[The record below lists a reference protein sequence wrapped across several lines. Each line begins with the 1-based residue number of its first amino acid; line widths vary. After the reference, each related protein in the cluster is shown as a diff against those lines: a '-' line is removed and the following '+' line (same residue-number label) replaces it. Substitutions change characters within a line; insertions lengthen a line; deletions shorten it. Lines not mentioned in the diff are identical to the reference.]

1 MPEIIIKTENAV
13 IRQKKNT
20 ILKNVNLEIQ
30 RGEFIYIIGK
40 VGSGKSSFL
49 KTLYAELPL
58 EYGKAEVA
66 GFQLK
71 KIKKS
76 QVPALRRKCG
86 IVFQDF
92 KLLTDRTVY
101 DNLEF
106 VLRATGW
113 KNKKAIQERID
124 SVLEKVEMPD
134 KKDKMPHELSG
145 GEQQR
150 IVLARALLNAPP
162 LILADEPTGNIDPET
177 SYRLIEL
184 LKDICASGTTVII
197 ATHQYDL
204 LEKYPGKVLRCDNGT
219 LTEDT
224 ELSVPPHSLAP
235 EAIESIENIPLEAG
249 EPEESELPS
258 VLEADIL
265 TPVSVNPETEQ
276 PDTFLAEEQNVQPI
290 NETVVSAKIK
300 AEEKTVPV
308 QKVIQEPT
316 EQQNTSHTEENVQPV
331 NETVVSAEI
340 KTEEKT
346 VSVQEVIQEPTEQ
359 QNTSHTEENVQP
371 VNETIVSAEIKTE
384 EKTVPVQEVIQEPT
398 EQQNISHTEENVQ
411 PVNETVVSAE
421 IKAEEKTVPVQEVIQ
436 EPTEQQ
442 NTSHTEEQN
451 VQPINETV
459 VSAEIKAEE
468 KTVPVQE
475 VIQEPTEQQNTSHI
489 EENVQP
495 VNETVVS
502 AETKTEEKTVPIQEV
517 IQEPTEQQNTSHTEE
532 NVQSVNETVVSA
544 EIKTE
549 EKTVPIQEVIQEPT
563 EQPVNVSEI
572 HPEGTVI
579 PKAVPTNEGE
589 IEKVKE
595 TKDDDTDSADEKT
608 KPEIPFGFELIE

>member
-92 KLLTDRTVY
+92 KLLTDRMVY

-249 EPEESELPS
+249 EPEKSELPS

-276 PDTFLAEEQNVQPI
+276 PDTFLA
-290 NETVVSAKIK
+290 
-300 AEEKTVPV
+300 
-308 QKVIQEPT
+308 
-316 EQQNTSHTEENVQPV
+316 
-331 NETVVSAEI
+331 
-340 KTEEKT
+340 
-346 VSVQEVIQEPTEQ
+346 
-359 QNTSHTEENVQP
+359 
-371 VNETIVSAEIKTE
+371 
-384 EKTVPVQEVIQEPT
+384 
-398 EQQNISHTEENVQ
+398 
-411 PVNETVVSAE
+411 
-421 IKAEEKTVPVQEVIQ
+421 
-436 EPTEQQ
+436 
-442 NTSHTEEQN
+442 EEQN

-502 AETKTEEKTVPIQEV
+502 AEIKTEEKTVPVQEV
-517 IQEPTEQQNTSHTEE
+517 IQEPTEQQNTSHIEE
-532 NVQSVNETVVSA
+532 NVQPVNETVVSA

>member
-20 ILKNVNLEIQ
+20 ILKNVSLEIQ

-290 NETVVSAKIK
+290 NETVVSAEIK

-316 EQQNTSHTEENVQPV
+316 EQQNTSH
-331 NETVVSAEI
+331 I
-340 KTEEKT
+340 
-346 VSVQEVIQEPTEQ
+346 
-359 QNTSHTEENVQP
+359 
-371 VNETIVSAEIKTE
+371 
-384 EKTVPVQEVIQEPT
+384 
-398 EQQNISHTEENVQ
+398 EENVQ

-436 EPTEQQ
+436 EPTEQH
-442 NTSHTEEQN
+442 TSHTEEN
-451 VQPINETV
+451 VQPVNETV
-459 VSAEIKAEE
+459 VSAEIKTEEKTVPVQEIIQEPTEQHTSHTEENVQPVNETVVSAEIKTEE

-475 VIQEPTEQQNTSHI
+475 VIQEPTEQHTSHI

-502 AETKTEEKTVPIQEV
+502 AET
-517 IQEPTEQQNTSHTEE
+517 
-532 NVQSVNETVVSA
+532 
-544 EIKTE
+544 KTE

-579 PKAVPTNEGE
+579 PKAVPTNEEE
-589 IEKVKE
+589 IEKVEE

-608 KPEIPFGFELIE
+608 KPEVPFGFELIE

>member
-249 EPEESELPS
+249 EPEKSELPS

-290 NETVVSAKIK
+290 NETVVSAEIK

-308 QKVIQEPT
+308 QEVIQEPT

-346 VSVQEVIQEPTEQ
+346 VPIQE
-359 QNTSHTEENVQP
+359 
-371 VNETIVSAEIKTE
+371 I
-384 EKTVPVQEVIQEPT
+384 
-398 EQQNISHTEENVQ
+398 
-411 PVNETVVSAE
+411 
-421 IKAEEKTVPVQEVIQ
+421 IQ

-502 AETKTEEKTVPIQEV
+502 AEIKTEEKTVPVQEV
-517 IQEPTEQQNTSHTEE
+517 IQEPTEQQNTSHIEE
-532 NVQSVNETVVSA
+532 NVQPVNETVVSA

>member
-20 ILKNVNLEIQ
+20 ILKNVSLEIQ

-249 EPEESELPS
+249 EPEKSELPS

-276 PDTFLAEEQNVQPI
+276 PDTFLAEEQ
-290 NETVVSAKIK
+290 
-300 AEEKTVPV
+300 
-308 QKVIQEPT
+308 
-316 EQQNTSHTEENVQPV
+316 
-331 NETVVSAEI
+331 
-340 KTEEKT
+340 
-346 VSVQEVIQEPTEQ
+346 
-359 QNTSHTEENVQP
+359 
-371 VNETIVSAEIKTE
+371 
-384 EKTVPVQEVIQEPT
+384 
-398 EQQNISHTEENVQ
+398 NVQ

-468 KTVPVQE
+468 KTVP
-475 VIQEPTEQQNTSHI
+475 
-489 EENVQP
+489 
-495 VNETVVS
+495 
-502 AETKTEEKTVPIQEV
+502 IQEV
-517 IQEPTEQQNTSHTEE
+517 IQEPM
-532 NVQSVNETVVSA
+532 
-544 EIKTE
+544 
-549 EKTVPIQEVIQEPT
+549 

-579 PKAVPTNEGE
+579 PKAVPTNEEE
-589 IEKVKE
+589 IEKVEE

-608 KPEIPFGFELIE
+608 KPEVPFGFELIE

>member
-300 AEEKTVPV
+300 AEEKCHQRKRLSP
-308 QKVIQEPT
+308 
-316 EQQNTSHTEENVQPV
+316 
-331 NETVVSAEI
+331 
-340 KTEEKT
+340 
-346 VSVQEVIQEPTEQ
+346 
-359 QNTSHTEENVQP
+359 
-371 VNETIVSAEIKTE
+371 
-384 EKTVPVQEVIQEPT
+384 
-398 EQQNISHTEENVQ
+398 
-411 PVNETVVSAE
+411 
-421 IKAEEKTVPVQEVIQ
+421 
-436 EPTEQQ
+436 
-442 NTSHTEEQN
+442 
-451 VQPINETV
+451 
-459 VSAEIKAEE
+459 
-468 KTVPVQE
+468 
-475 VIQEPTEQQNTSHI
+475 
-489 EENVQP
+489 
-495 VNETVVS
+495 
-502 AETKTEEKTVPIQEV
+502 
-517 IQEPTEQQNTSHTEE
+517 
-532 NVQSVNETVVSA
+532 
-544 EIKTE
+544 
-549 EKTVPIQEVIQEPT
+549 
-563 EQPVNVSEI
+563 
-572 HPEGTVI
+572 
-579 PKAVPTNEGE
+579 
-589 IEKVKE
+589 
-595 TKDDDTDSADEKT
+595 
-608 KPEIPFGFELIE
+608 

>member
-249 EPEESELPS
+249 EPEKSELPS

-276 PDTFLAEEQNVQPI
+276 PDTFLAEEQNVQP
-290 NETVVSAKIK
+290 
-300 AEEKTVPV
+300 
-308 QKVIQEPT
+308 
-316 EQQNTSHTEENVQPV
+316 
-331 NETVVSAEI
+331 
-340 KTEEKT
+340 
-346 VSVQEVIQEPTEQ
+346 
-359 QNTSHTEENVQP
+359 
-371 VNETIVSAEIKTE
+371 
-384 EKTVPVQEVIQEPT
+384 
-398 EQQNISHTEENVQ
+398 
-411 PVNETVVSAE
+411 VNETVVSAE
-421 IKAEEKTVPVQEVIQ
+421 IKAEEKTVPIQEVIQ

-468 KTVPVQE
+468 KTVP
-475 VIQEPTEQQNTSHI
+475 
-489 EENVQP
+489 
-495 VNETVVS
+495 
-502 AETKTEEKTVPIQEV
+502 
-517 IQEPTEQQNTSHTEE
+517 
-532 NVQSVNETVVSA
+532 
-544 EIKTE
+544 
-549 EKTVPIQEVIQEPT
+549 IQEVIQEPT

-579 PKAVPTNEGE
+579 PKAVPTNEEE
-589 IEKVKE
+589 IEKVEE

-608 KPEIPFGFELIE
+608 KPEVPFGFELIE

>member
-340 KTEEKT
+340 K
-346 VSVQEVIQEPTEQ
+346 
-359 QNTSHTEENVQP
+359 
-371 VNETIVSAEIKTE
+371 
-384 EKTVPVQEVIQEPT
+384 
-398 EQQNISHTEENVQ
+398 
-411 PVNETVVSAE
+411 
-421 IKAEEKTVPVQEVIQ
+421 AEEKTVPVQEVIQ

-475 VIQEPTEQQNTSHI
+475 VIQEPTEQQNTSHT

-502 AETKTEEKTVPIQEV
+502 AEIKTEEKTVPVQEV

-549 EKTVPIQEVIQEPT
+549 EKTVPVQEVIQKPTEQQNTSHIEENVQPINETVVSAEIKTEEKTVPVQEVIQEPT

-589 IEKVKE
+589 IEKVEE

-608 KPEIPFGFELIE
+608 KPEVPFGFELIE

>member
-249 EPEESELPS
+249 EPEKSELPS

-276 PDTFLAEEQNVQPI
+276 PDTFLAEEQ
-290 NETVVSAKIK
+290 
-300 AEEKTVPV
+300 
-308 QKVIQEPT
+308 
-316 EQQNTSHTEENVQPV
+316 
-331 NETVVSAEI
+331 
-340 KTEEKT
+340 
-346 VSVQEVIQEPTEQ
+346 
-359 QNTSHTEENVQP
+359 
-371 VNETIVSAEIKTE
+371 
-384 EKTVPVQEVIQEPT
+384 
-398 EQQNISHTEENVQ
+398 NVQ

-468 KTVPVQE
+468 KTVPIQE

-517 IQEPTEQQNTSHTEE
+517 IQEPTEQ
-532 NVQSVNETVVSA
+532 
-544 EIKTE
+544 
-549 EKTVPIQEVIQEPT
+549 
-563 EQPVNVSEI
+563 PVNVSEI

-579 PKAVPTNEGE
+579 PKAVPTNEEE
-589 IEKVKE
+589 IEKVEE

-608 KPEIPFGFELIE
+608 KPEVPFGFELIE

>member
-20 ILKNVNLEIQ
+20 ILKNVSLEIQ

-290 NETVVSAKIK
+290 NETVVSAEIK

-308 QKVIQEPT
+308 QEVIQEPT
-316 EQQNTSHTEENVQPV
+316 EQHTSHTEENVQPI
-331 NETVVSAEI
+331 NETV
-340 KTEEKT
+340 
-346 VSVQEVIQEPTEQ
+346 
-359 QNTSHTEENVQP
+359 
-371 VNETIVSAEIKTE
+371 VSAEIKTE

-398 EQQNISHTEENVQ
+398 EQH
-411 PVNETVVSAE
+411 
-421 IKAEEKTVPVQEVIQ
+421 
-436 EPTEQQ
+436 
-442 NTSHTEEQN
+442 
-451 VQPINETV
+451 
-459 VSAEIKAEE
+459 
-468 KTVPVQE
+468 
-475 VIQEPTEQQNTSHI
+475 TSHI

-502 AETKTEEKTVPIQEV
+502 AET
-517 IQEPTEQQNTSHTEE
+517 
-532 NVQSVNETVVSA
+532 
-544 EIKTE
+544 KTE

-579 PKAVPTNEGE
+579 PKAVPTNEEE
-589 IEKVKE
+589 IEKVEE

-608 KPEIPFGFELIE
+608 KPEVPFGFELIE

>member
-20 ILKNVNLEIQ
+20 ILKNVSLEIQ

-249 EPEESELPS
+249 EPEKSELPS

-276 PDTFLAEEQNVQPI
+276 PDTFLAEEQ
-290 NETVVSAKIK
+290 
-300 AEEKTVPV
+300 
-308 QKVIQEPT
+308 
-316 EQQNTSHTEENVQPV
+316 
-331 NETVVSAEI
+331 
-340 KTEEKT
+340 
-346 VSVQEVIQEPTEQ
+346 
-359 QNTSHTEENVQP
+359 
-371 VNETIVSAEIKTE
+371 
-384 EKTVPVQEVIQEPT
+384 
-398 EQQNISHTEENVQ
+398 NVQ

-475 VIQEPTEQQNTSHI
+475 VIQEPTEQQNTSHTEEQNVQPINETVVSAEIKAEEKTVPVQEVIQEPTEQQNTSHTEEQNVQPINETVVSAEIKAEEKTVPIQEVIQEPTEQQNTSHI

-517 IQEPTEQQNTSHTEE
+517 IQEPM
-532 NVQSVNETVVSA
+532 
-544 EIKTE
+544 
-549 EKTVPIQEVIQEPT
+549 

-579 PKAVPTNEGE
+579 PKAVPTNEEE
-589 IEKVKE
+589 IEKVEE

-608 KPEIPFGFELIE
+608 KPEVPFGFELIE

>member
-30 RGEFIYIIGK
+30 SGEFIYIIGK

-76 QVPALRRKCG
+76 QIPALRRKCG

-101 DNLEF
+101 ANLEF

-184 LKDICASGTTVII
+184 LKDICTNGTTVII

-204 LEKYPGKVLRCDNGT
+204 LKKYPGKVLRCNDGT
-219 LTEDT
+219 LTEDM
-224 ELSVPPHSLAP
+224 ELSVPSHSLSP
-235 EAIESIENIPLEAG
+235 EAIESIENIPLKENESEAG
-249 EPEESELPS
+249 ELPS
-258 VLEADIL
+258 VLESDIL
-265 TPVSVNPETEQ
+265 TPVTVNPETEQ
-276 PDTFLAEEQNVQPI
+276 PDTFLTEEEEQQP
-290 NETVVSAKIK
+290 A
-300 AEEKTVPV
+300 
-308 QKVIQEPT
+308 T
-316 EQQNTSHTEENVQPV
+316 EAAPS
-331 NETVVSAEI
+331 
-340 KTEEKT
+340 
-346 VSVQEVIQEPTEQ
+346 
-359 QNTSHTEENVQP
+359 
-371 VNETIVSAEIKTE
+371 
-384 EKTVPVQEVIQEPT
+384 
-398 EQQNISHTEENVQ
+398 
-411 PVNETVVSAE
+411 
-421 IKAEEKTVPVQEVIQ
+421 
-436 EPTEQQ
+436 
-442 NTSHTEEQN
+442 
-451 VQPINETV
+451 
-459 VSAEIKAEE
+459 
-468 KTVPVQE
+468 
-475 VIQEPTEQQNTSHI
+475 
-489 EENVQP
+489 
-495 VNETVVS
+495 
-502 AETKTEEKTVPIQEV
+502 
-517 IQEPTEQQNTSHTEE
+517 
-532 NVQSVNETVVSA
+532 
-544 EIKTE
+544 
-549 EKTVPIQEVIQEPT
+549 
-563 EQPVNVSEI
+563 EQPVTTSET
-572 HPEGTVI
+572 HPESGDSEETTEKQEDQVIESIESEEPTVVLEES
-579 PKAVPTNEGE
+579 PSSEE
-589 IEKVKE
+589 EEEEEEEKPQQAE
-595 TKDDDTDSADEKT
+595 
-608 KPEIPFGFELIE
+608 PFGFELIE

>member
-249 EPEESELPS
+249 EPEKSELPS

-276 PDTFLAEEQNVQPI
+276 PDTFLAEEQNVQP
-290 NETVVSAKIK
+290 
-300 AEEKTVPV
+300 
-308 QKVIQEPT
+308 
-316 EQQNTSHTEENVQPV
+316 
-331 NETVVSAEI
+331 
-340 KTEEKT
+340 
-346 VSVQEVIQEPTEQ
+346 
-359 QNTSHTEENVQP
+359 
-371 VNETIVSAEIKTE
+371 
-384 EKTVPVQEVIQEPT
+384 
-398 EQQNISHTEENVQ
+398 
-411 PVNETVVSAE
+411 VNETVVSAE
-421 IKAEEKTVPVQEVIQ
+421 IKAEEKTVPIQEVIQ

-468 KTVPVQE
+468 KTVPIQE

-517 IQEPTEQQNTSHTEE
+517 IQEPTEQ
-532 NVQSVNETVVSA
+532 
-544 EIKTE
+544 
-549 EKTVPIQEVIQEPT
+549 
-563 EQPVNVSEI
+563 PVNVSEI

-579 PKAVPTNEGE
+579 PKAVPTNEEE
-589 IEKVKE
+589 IEKVEE

-608 KPEIPFGFELIE
+608 KPEVPFGFELIE

>member
-20 ILKNVNLEIQ
+20 ILKNVSLEIQ

-71 KIKKS
+71 KIKES

-290 NETVVSAKIK
+290 NETVVSAEIK

-316 EQQNTSHTEENVQPV
+316 EQQNTSH
-331 NETVVSAEI
+331 I
-340 KTEEKT
+340 
-346 VSVQEVIQEPTEQ
+346 
-359 QNTSHTEENVQP
+359 
-371 VNETIVSAEIKTE
+371 
-384 EKTVPVQEVIQEPT
+384 
-398 EQQNISHTEENVQ
+398 EENVQ

-459 VSAEIKAEE
+459 VSAEIKTEE
-468 KTVPVQE
+468 KTVPV
-475 VIQEPTEQQNTSHI
+475 
-489 EENVQP
+489 
-495 VNETVVS
+495 
-502 AETKTEEKTVPIQEV
+502 
-517 IQEPTEQQNTSHTEE
+517 
-532 NVQSVNETVVSA
+532 
-544 EIKTE
+544 
-549 EKTVPIQEVIQEPT
+549 QEVIQEPT

-589 IEKVKE
+589 IEKVEE

>member
-224 ELSVPPHSLAP
+224 ELSVPPQSLAP

-249 EPEESELPS
+249 EPEKSELPS

-276 PDTFLAEEQNVQPI
+276 PDTFLAEEQNVQP
-290 NETVVSAKIK
+290 
-300 AEEKTVPV
+300 
-308 QKVIQEPT
+308 
-316 EQQNTSHTEENVQPV
+316 
-331 NETVVSAEI
+331 
-340 KTEEKT
+340 
-346 VSVQEVIQEPTEQ
+346 
-359 QNTSHTEENVQP
+359 
-371 VNETIVSAEIKTE
+371 
-384 EKTVPVQEVIQEPT
+384 
-398 EQQNISHTEENVQ
+398 
-411 PVNETVVSAE
+411 VNETVVSAE
-421 IKAEEKTVPVQEVIQ
+421 IKAEEKTVPIQEVIQ

-468 KTVPVQE
+468 KTVPIQE

-517 IQEPTEQQNTSHTEE
+517 IQEPTEQ
-532 NVQSVNETVVSA
+532 
-544 EIKTE
+544 
-549 EKTVPIQEVIQEPT
+549 
-563 EQPVNVSEI
+563 PVNVSEI

-579 PKAVPTNEGE
+579 PKAVPTNEEE
-589 IEKVKE
+589 IEKVEE

-608 KPEIPFGFELIE
+608 KPEVPFGFELIE

>member
-1 MPEIIIKTENAV
+1 MPEIIIKTEGAV

-101 DNLEF
+101 ANLEF

-134 KKDKMPHELSG
+134 KRDKMPHELSG

-184 LKDICASGTTVII
+184 LKDICTNGTTVII

-219 LTEDT
+219 LTEDA

-235 EAIESIENIPLEAG
+235 EAIESIENIPLTANEPG
-249 EPEESELPS
+249 EGELPS

-265 TPVSVNPETEQ
+265 TPVTVNPETEQ
-276 PDTFLAEEQNVQPI
+276 PDTFLAEEEEVQSI
-290 NETVVSAKIK
+290 TEAVVS
-300 AEEKTVPV
+300 E
-308 QKVIQEPT
+308 
-316 EQQNTSHTEENVQPV
+316 NT
-331 NETVVSAEI
+331 
-340 KTEEKT
+340 TEEKAE
-346 VSVQEVIQEPTEQ
+346 SVQEIVPEATECPAGISETQSDEEKVPEAVVSNDKMADDIEPDQ
-359 QNTSHTEENVQP
+359 QADAQVNESATEEGGPSDV
-371 VNETIVSAEIKTE
+371 VEETEDAEVDSDSNS
-384 EKTVPVQEVIQEPT
+384 EKDKQEV
-398 EQQNISHTEENVQ
+398 
-411 PVNETVVSAE
+411 
-421 IKAEEKTVPVQEVIQ
+421 
-436 EPTEQQ
+436 
-442 NTSHTEEQN
+442 
-451 VQPINETV
+451 
-459 VSAEIKAEE
+459 
-468 KTVPVQE
+468 
-475 VIQEPTEQQNTSHI
+475 
-489 EENVQP
+489 
-495 VNETVVS
+495 
-502 AETKTEEKTVPIQEV
+502 
-517 IQEPTEQQNTSHTEE
+517 
-532 NVQSVNETVVSA
+532 
-544 EIKTE
+544 
-549 EKTVPIQEVIQEPT
+549 
-563 EQPVNVSEI
+563 
-572 HPEGTVI
+572 
-579 PKAVPTNEGE
+579 
-589 IEKVKE
+589 
-595 TKDDDTDSADEKT
+595 
-608 KPEIPFGFELIE
+608 PFGFELIE